1 MLDGRDLTTVP
12 VDKIALARV
21 GRAFQ
26 HAELF
31 PHMTVSENLLVGRH
45 LLIAPGI
52 FSGAFYFGRAR
63 REEME
68 ERKTIEHIIDFF
80 ELYRY
85 RDMPAGDLPYGV
97 QKLVGVA
104 RALALDPKLLLLD
117 EPSTGLMREEKE
129 NFARYLLRI
138 RHELHLTVLWVE
150 HDMQLV
156 ADLADRIVVLS
167 YGEVIADGAPE
178 IVRKMSKV
186 VEAYLGA
193 GEAAPKRYYA
203 RGLPVVAPKVPQCD
217 SGSFAAPPEL
227 RERRAKASEE
237 PILTTVPRHLVEGER
252 VGFHS
257 GVEPKDAA
265 TLIIIDQAGNEP
277 KVCLAGATRAMCSY
291 RRNSFFPVGVS
302 MPPTARCRRLCRY
315 VRIPKENC
323 WQIPGIRVARMPR
336 RLR

>member
-1 MLDGRDLTTVP
+1 MALDIQDVRLQFGGVTALNGVGFKANDGELIAIVGPNGAGKTALLNCINGVYRPTSGHIMLDGRDLTSVP

-31 PHMTVSENLLVGRH
+31 PHMTVTENLLVGRH
-45 LLIAPGI
+45 LLMRAGI

-68 ERKTIEHIIDFF
+68 QRNRIEHIIDFF

-85 RDMPAGDLPYGV
+85 RDLPAGDLPYGA

-104 RALALDPKLLLLD
+104 RALALDPRLLLLD

-156 ADLADRIVVLS
+156 TDLADRIVVLS
-167 YGEVIADGAPE
+167 YGEVIADGTPDA
-178 IVRKMSKV
+178 VRKMPKV
-186 VEAYLGA
+186 IEAYLGA
-193 GEAAPKRYYA
+193 E
-203 RGLPVVAPKVPQCD
+203 
-217 SGSFAAPPEL
+217 
-227 RERRAKASEE
+227 
-237 PILTTVPRHLVEGER
+237 
-252 VGFHS
+252 
-257 GVEPKDAA
+257 
-265 TLIIIDQAGNEP
+265 
-277 KVCLAGATRAMCSY
+277 
-291 RRNSFFPVGVS
+291 
-302 MPPTARCRRLCRY
+302 
-315 VRIPKENC
+315 
-323 WQIPGIRVARMPR
+323 
-336 RLR
+336 

>member
-1 MLDGRDLTTVP
+1 VVGLMALDIQNVRLRFGGVTALNDVRFKANDSELVAVVGPNGAGKTALLNCINGVYRPTSGHIMLDGRDLTTVP

-45 LLIAPGI
+45 LLMRTGI
-52 FSGAFYFGRAR
+52 FSGAIYFGRAR

-68 ERKTIEHIIDFF
+68 QRDRIEHIIDFF

-85 RDMPAGDLPYGV
+85 RDVPAGDLPYGA

-138 RHELHLTVLWVE
+138 RHELRLTVLWVE

-156 ADLADRIVVLS
+156 TDLADRIVVLS
-167 YGEVIADGAPE
+167 YGEVIADGTPDV
-178 IVRKMSKV
+178 VRKMPKV
-186 VEAYLGA
+186 IEAYLGA
-193 GEAAPKRYYA
+193 E
-203 RGLPVVAPKVPQCD
+203 
-217 SGSFAAPPEL
+217 
-227 RERRAKASEE
+227 
-237 PILTTVPRHLVEGER
+237 
-252 VGFHS
+252 
-257 GVEPKDAA
+257 
-265 TLIIIDQAGNEP
+265 
-277 KVCLAGATRAMCSY
+277 
-291 RRNSFFPVGVS
+291 
-302 MPPTARCRRLCRY
+302 
-315 VRIPKENC
+315 
-323 WQIPGIRVARMPR
+323 
-336 RLR
+336 

>member
-1 MLDGRDLTTVP
+1 MALDIQDVRLRFGGVTALNGVGFKANDGELVAIVGPNGAGKTALLNCINGVYRPTSGHIMLDGRDLTTVP

-45 LLIAPGI
+45 LLMHAGI

-68 ERKTIEHIIDFF
+68 ERNTIEHIIDFF

-156 ADLADRIVVLS
+156 ADLADRIVVLN
-167 YGEVIADGAPE
+167 YGEVIADGVPE
-178 IVRKMSKV
+178 VVRKMPKV

-193 GEAAPKRYYA
+193 E
-203 RGLPVVAPKVPQCD
+203 
-217 SGSFAAPPEL
+217 
-227 RERRAKASEE
+227 
-237 PILTTVPRHLVEGER
+237 
-252 VGFHS
+252 
-257 GVEPKDAA
+257 
-265 TLIIIDQAGNEP
+265 
-277 KVCLAGATRAMCSY
+277 
-291 RRNSFFPVGVS
+291 
-302 MPPTARCRRLCRY
+302 
-315 VRIPKENC
+315 
-323 WQIPGIRVARMPR
+323 
-336 RLR
+336 